1 MSSEEQAKQSSQPE
15 AAAPGTEGEGEKKLS
30 KKELRI
36 LERQRK
42 EAEIAA
48 QKQAQFKET
57 FGKAERIQSQKH
69 TGRKWTRIDELDES
83 RVGEEVLIRGRVH
96 TSRTAG
102 KLAFVLLRQAVS
114 SVQAVV
120 FQSKECPKEM
130 IKFVEGVPHESVVD
144 ITGTVARPE
153 QEIESAT
160 LKTLEIHMKTFHVI
174 SQALPTLPFSLE
186 DASRPDY
193 LYEQGEQEEG
203 EDQKKYV
210 KVGQDVRL
218 DNRWIDLRTPA
229 NQAIFRISSGVCT
242 LFREFLLKNGFVEM
256 QTPKLLGGASEGGA
270 NVFTLDYF
278 GQSACL
284 AQSPQLYKQMCTA
297 CADFERV
304 FEIGPVFRA
313 ENSNTHRHLTEFHGL
328 DMEMTINEHYSECL
342 DVFSD
347 LFIYIFKGLQTR
359 FKKELEAVR
368 AQHPFEDFKFQEPAL
383 RITFEH
389 GIDLLREAGEDVGY
403 EDDLSTT
410 QEKKLGKIIR
420 EKYDTDFFMM
430 DKFPLAI
437 RAFYSMPDPE
447 DSRWSNSYDFFM
459 RGEEILSGAQRIHD
473 PVLLEERARAKGI
486 PVESIQSYVDSFR
499 HGALPHAGGGVG
511 LERVVMLFLG
521 LPNIRKSA
529 LFPRDPKRL
538 SP

>member
-1 MSSEEQAKQSSQPE
+1 M
-15 AAAPGTEGEGEKKLS
+15 
-30 KKELRI
+30 
-36 LERQRK
+36 
-42 EAEIAA
+42 
-48 QKQAQFKET
+48 
-57 FGKAERIQSQKH
+57 
-69 TGRKWTRIDELDES
+69 
-83 RVGEEVLIRGRVH
+83 VGQEVLIRGRVH
-96 TSRTAG
+96 ASRSKG
-102 KLAFVLLRQAVS
+102 KVAFVLLRQAVS

-130 IKFVEGVPHESVVD
+130 IKFVESVPYESVVD
-144 ITGTVARPE
+144 VAGTVSQPE

-160 LKTLEIHMKTFHVI
+160 VKNLEIQMKTFHVI

-186 DASRPDY
+186 DASRPDPI
-193 LYEQGEQEEG
+193 LEEDEKQAEENNEQR
-203 EDQKKYV
+203 KYV
-210 KVGQDVRL
+210 RVGQDVRL

-229 NQAIFRISSGVCT
+229 NQAIFRISSGVCS
-242 LFREFLLKNGFVEM
+242 LFREFLLENGFVEI

-278 GQSACL
+278 GQSGCL

-297 CADFERV
+297 SADFERV

-313 ENSNTHRHLTEFHGL
+313 ENSNTHRHLCEFHGL
-328 DMEMTINEHYSECL
+328 DMEMTIYEHYSECL

-347 LFIYIFKGLQTR
+347 LFNFIFHGLETR
-359 FKKELEAVR
+359 YKKELEAVR
-368 AQHPFEDFKFQEPAL
+368 AQHPFEDFKYQVPTV
-383 RITFEH
+383 RITYEE
-389 GIDLLREAGEDVGY
+389 GVTMLREAGEDIGF
-403 EDDLSTT
+403 EDDLSTP
-410 QEKKLGKIIR
+410 QEKKLGKLVK

-430 DKFPLAI
+430 DKYPLAV
-437 RAFYSMPDPE
+437 RAFYSMPDPN

-473 PVLLEERARAKGI
+473 PALLEERAKACGI
-486 PVESIQSYVDSFR
+486 PTNSIQDYIDSFK

-511 LERVVMLFLG
+511 LERVVMLYLG

-538 SP
+538 TP